1 MQFKDKVVWITGA
14 SSGIGEHLAY
24 AFAGQGAK
32 LALSARNEAELQ
44 RVRDNCPDGTDIL
57 LVPLD
62 ITDTNRVFEAARTI
76 IQHYSFLNIL
86 INNAGI
92 SQRELAKDT
101 DLDVDRRVLEV
112 DYLGT
117 VAVTKAVL
125 PTLLRQQFG
134 QIVVI
139 SSIMGKIGTPMRSAY
154 AAAKHA
160 LHGFFDSLRAELHHD
175 NIAVSIICPGFVHTN
190 VTLNALR
197 GNGQPNAVMAESTA
211 AGLPPDVFARKAM
224 RAIAARKAEVYIGG
238 KEVLSVYLK
247 RFAPGI
253 LRWLIRRV
261 KVT

>member
-1 MQFKDKVVWITGA
+1 MEFKDKVVWITGA

-24 AFAGQGAK
+24 AFAARGAK
-32 LALSARNEAELQ
+32 LALSARNVEALE
-44 RVRDNCPDGTDIL
+44 RVRRNCPSATEIL
-57 LVPLD
+57 IVPLD
-62 ITDTNRVFEAARTI
+62 VTDTDRVAEAARTV
-76 IQHYSFLNIL
+76 IQHFSYLNIL

-92 SQRELAKDT
+92 SQRELARDT
-101 DLDVDRRVLEV
+101 QLDVDRRVLDV

-175 NIAVSIICPGFVHTN
+175 NIAVSIICPGFVRTN
-190 VTLNALR
+190 VTINALR
-197 GNGQPNAVMAESTA
+197 GDGRPNAEMAESTA
-211 AGLPPDVFARKAM
+211 QGLPPDVFARKAL
-224 RAIAARKAEVYIGG
+224 RAIAARRAEVYIGG
-238 KEVLSVYLK
+238 REVITVYLK
-247 RFAPGI
+247 RFFPGL
-253 LRWLIRRV
+253 LRWLIRRI